1 MTQYWVSLS
10 EIIWNIGLV
19 IAGSVGLTEDPSGLT
34 KSLRLP
40 FRAAPRRGPSPK
52 RAKPVSGMFKVLS
65 RWNGLPGPVTEGRL
79 SFVARGLLDR
89 KIPEALC
96 LAAPNLRFDAAFAGR
111 EARTGFHPKFRLF
124 CRGRDQA

>member
-19 IAGSVGLTEDPSGLT
+19 IAGSVGLTEDLWPGKIAPPAVSRHSQAR
-34 KSLRLP
+34 SL
-40 FRAAPRRGPSPK
+40 
-52 RAKPVSGMFKVLS
+52 AKKGDFALEWP
-65 RWNGLPGPVTEGRL
+65 
-79 SFVARGLLDR
+79 ARSSDGGLLDR

-96 LAAPNLRFDAAFAGR
+96 LAAPDLGFDAAFARR

-124 CRGRDQA
+124 RRGRDQA